1 MKIVI
6 FCGGAG
12 TRFWPLSRK
21 ALPKQ
26 FDTTIFNHKSTFQMA
41 IERILPSTKPDDIY
55 VATND
60 SLSHFITDQFKD
72 IKPSNLILEPA
83 FRDLAPAVG
92 LVANILNIRDPDDPF
107 SIIWSDHIVEKPQ
120 VFREMLK
127 KAEKL
132 IRSKKAGIIFY
143 GHKPR
148 FANENLGWIS
158 HSETV
163 EKEENVTTHKFI
175 SWKYRPNR
183 EDAQDLFDS
192 KKASWNLG
200 YWTTTPKFLVEKYKV
215 LAPEMQKGLER
226 IVKYYKTANYNKELK
241 KIYPHLEKISFD
253 DKIVNFIK
261 PYEALVLVSDIGW
274 SDPGTLYALKESLQK
289 SFKDN
294 VMIGSG
300 IDLDSTDCLVFNR
313 NRKLL
318 TATLGLTGHIVIV
331 TDDVVFVCPKE
342 KVPEIK
348 ALIKKL
354 EEWGLTKYL

>member
-41 IERILPSTKPDDIY
+41 IERVLPTTKVEDLYI
-55 VATND
+55 ATND
-60 SLSHFITDQFKD
+60 SLAHFVKEQFKTL
-72 IKPSNLILEPA
+72 KMSNLILEPA
-83 FRDLAPAVG
+83 IRDLAPAVG
-92 LVANILNIRDPDDPF
+92 LVANILNTLDPDEPF
-107 SIIWSDHIVEKPQ
+107 SIIWSDHLVKDPKA
-120 VFREMLK
+120 FREMLK
-127 KAEKL
+127 KAEEI
-132 IRSKKAGIIFY
+132 IRNKKAGIVFY
-143 GHKPR
+143 GHRPR

-158 HSETV
+158 HGESIERQG
-163 EKEENVTTHKFI
+163 KLTTHKFT

-200 YWTTTPKFLVEKYKV
+200 YWTTTPKFLIEKYKI
-215 LAPEMQKGLER
+215 LAPEIQEGLEK
-226 IVKYYKTANYNKELK
+226 IAKSYGTKEFTSKLNS
-241 KIYPHLEKISFD
+241 IYPKLEKISFD

-289 SFKDN
+289 SSKEN
-294 VMIGSG
+294 VSIGNA
-300 IDLDSTDCLVFNR
+300 LDRGSTDCLVFNR
-313 NRKLL
+313 SKKLF
-318 TATLGLTGHIVIV
+318 TATIGLTGHIIVV
-331 TDDVVFVCPKE
+331 TDDVVFISPKE
-342 KVPEIK
+342 RVPEIK
-348 ALIKKL
+348 MLINKL
-354 EEWGLTKYL
+354 EEEGLAQYL